1 MGDVL
6 FSSDGSVDSG
16 YSGNTGNPNDSN
28 DSKNKVSPNTNTMLG
43 MREIVLHA
51 PVIGVSYTSLHDST
65 IVPVLHIEPTSEW
78 YQWKEDAQPVSLEGP
93 LRTPM
98 SVYIDG
104 TWYSNFWMG
113 WDTSFFPE
121 SLNRDC
127 IRRYLF
133 YPLFYYPMP
142 IEKATHIRL
151 TYLRK

>member
-1 MGDVL
+1 MSDVL
-6 FSSDGSVDSG
+6 FSSGNSG
-16 YSGNTGNPNDSN
+16 YSDDSN
-28 DSKNKVSPNTNTMLG
+28 DKVNNKVNNKVDPNTMLG

-51 PVIGVSYTSLHDST
+51 PVVDVSYTSLHDST